1 MKRTYIIAEAG
12 VNHNGD
18 IKIAKELILKAKKV
32 GADCIKF
39 QTFKTE
45 SLISA
50 DAPKAE
56 YQLKTTN
63 PIQSQFDMLKSL
75 ELSYSDFSIL
85 FNLCKKSKIDFI
97 STPYNFE
104 DIDFLG
110 DLGVDT
116 FKIASGQLTEL
127 PFIEYAAKK
136 NKKMILSTGMSSLSQ
151 IFDAVE
157 LIKKYSKKEIS
168 VLQCTTNYP
177 SKIEEA
183 NLNCMKTIK
192 SACDVKV
199 GYSDHVIGNYACYS
213 AVALGAKIIEKHFTL
228 NKKMLGPDHSCSAD
242 PNEFENLV
250 HGIREVE
257 KTLGSKIK
265 RPTDS
270 ESKNVQG
277 MKRSLVAKSEI
288 KKGEIFSLNNLTFQR
303 PNKGLDVNFIEKII
317 GKKAK
322 EVIKENEFINMKN
335 IEW

>member
-32 GADCIKF
+32 GADCVKF

-104 DIDFLG
+104 DIDFLS

-250 HGIREVE
+250 NGIREVE

-265 RPTDS
+265 RPTVL

-303 PNKGLDVNFIEKII
+303 PNKGLDVNFLEQII

-322 EVIKENEFINMKN
+322 EVIKENEFIKMKN
-335 IEW
+335 IDW

>member
-32 GADCIKF
+32 GADCVKF

-104 DIDFLG
+104 DIDFLS
-110 DLGVDT
+110 DLGVNT

-250 HGIREVE
+250 NGIREVE

-265 RPTDS
+265 RPTVL

-303 PNKGLDVNFIEKII
+303 PNKGLDVNLLEQII

-322 EVIKENEFINMKN
+322 EVIKENEFIKMKN
-335 IEW
+335 IDW

>member
-213 AVALGAKIIEKHFTL
+213 C
-228 NKKMLGPDHSCSAD
+228 SC
-242 PNEFENLV
+242 FR
-250 HGIREVE
+250 G
-257 KTLGSKIK
+257 
-265 RPTDS
+265 
-270 ESKNVQG
+270 
-277 MKRSLVAKSEI
+277 
-288 KKGEIFSLNNLTFQR
+288 
-303 PNKGLDVNFIEKII
+303 
-317 GKKAK
+317 
-322 EVIKENEFINMKN
+322 
-335 IEW
+335 